1 MEKFRGVDYYGIE
14 NLLSEE
20 ERMIRDAI
28 RDWVETEFLPLVTEH
43 HRAGTFPVQLLPKLG
58 ELGVFVA
65 TLKGYGCAGLN
76 NVAYGLIMQELERG
90 DSGLRS
96 AASVQSGLVWH
107 PIHAAGSDAQKKRWL
122 PPLPPRGTLASF
134 AL

>member
-43 HRAGTFPVQLLPKLG
+43 HRAGTFPVRCHIHPKMLLVVHV
-58 ELGVFVA
+58 E
-65 TLKGYGCAGLN
+65 
-76 NVAYGLIMQELERG
+76 
-90 DSGLRS
+90 
-96 AASVQSGLVWH
+96 
-107 PIHAAGSDAQKKRWL
+107 
-122 PPLPPRGTLASF
+122 
-134 AL
+134 